1 MSVSWHVFEKLYV
14 VNRMSKVYQQNK
26 VYLFIILTYLI
37 SSYVEEKKGFI
48 ASFKSGWKEKLI

>member
-1 MSVSWHVFEKLYV
+1 
-14 VNRMSKVYQQNK
+14 MSKVYQQNK